1 MAPAV
6 LQHPEAWTTDE
17 RSHRGRNQSSV
28 RACRALITQAAGML
42 ALAQVEVS
50 ISDASRQVQ

>member
-1 MAPAV
+1 V

-42 ALAQVEVS
+42 ALAQVDVS